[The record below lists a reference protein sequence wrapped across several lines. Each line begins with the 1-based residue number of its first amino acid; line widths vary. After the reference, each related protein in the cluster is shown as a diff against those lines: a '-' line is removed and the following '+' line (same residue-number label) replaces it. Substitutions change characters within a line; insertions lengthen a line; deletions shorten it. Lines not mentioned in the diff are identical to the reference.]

1 MIGQMMVAPIDSTIE
16 GDKMSQAKDIVLIV
30 GGGGREH
37 AVIKALAQ
45 SNEIAELHAAP
56 GNGGISE
63 LAVCHPISATDIA
76 AQVDLAQSLGCDFVV
91 VTPDDPLALGLVD
104 SLAEKGIKSFG
115 PSAAAARLESSKVFA
130 KELMNKLSIPTAAAA
145 IFQDAETALAGLEQ
159 CTFPLVIKA
168 EGLAQG
174 KGVIIC
180 QNKESASRAIN
191 DIMRVRKFGDAG
203 DRILIEEFLTGPEVT
218 AMCFCDGKH
227 LLALPSSRDHKRIG
241 EGDTGEN
248 TGGMGVIAP
257 VPEMSEALQQQI
269 METIFEPVI
278 QEMAA
283 NGTPFR
289 GILYAGLMLTE
300 DGPYVIE
307 FNARFGDPETQ
318 AVLPLVKND
327 LYTLLKACVDGDL
340 HKHRLEVS
348 DKASCVVIMAS
359 GGYPGKYKTGCE
371 ITGLDLAEDVFI
383 YHAGTVKKD
392 NTFFTAGGRVL
403 AVSAQAKTLSEA
415 IDKAYME
422 VDKISFENC
431 VFRRDIGKDCGAIL

>member
-1 MIGQMMVAPIDSTIE
+1 
-16 GDKMSQAKDIVLIV
+16 MSQAKDIVLVV

-37 AVIKALAQ
+37 AIVKALSQ
-45 SNEIAELHAAP
+45 SNTIAELHAAP

-63 LAVCHPISATDIA
+63 LATCHQVSATDIA
-76 AQVDLAQSLGCDFVV
+76 DQVDLAQSLACDFVV

-104 SLAEKGIKSFG
+104 KLTAKGIKAFG

-130 KELMNKLSIPTAAAA
+130 KELMNKLHIPTAEAA
-145 IFQDAETALAGLEQ
+145 IYKNDTEALSSLNR
-159 CTFPLVIKA
+159 CSFPLVIKA

-180 QNKESASRAIN
+180 SNEKSASKAIT
-191 DIMRVRKFGDAG
+191 DIMQERKFGRAG

-218 AMCFCDGKH
+218 LMCFCDGEN

-257 VPEMSEALQQQI
+257 VPEMSADLQQQI
-269 METIFEPVI
+269 IKTILQPVI
-278 QEMAA
+278 REMAA

-300 DGPYVIE
+300 KGPYVIE

-318 AVLPLVKND
+318 AVLPLINND

-340 HKHRLEVS
+340 HKHRLAISNE
-348 DKASCVVIMAS
+348 ASCVVIMAS
-359 GGYPGKYKTGCE
+359 GGYPGKYETGCE
-371 ITGLDLAEDVFI
+371 ISGLDSVEDVYV

-392 NTFFTAGGRVL
+392 NKFFTSGGRVL
-403 AVSAQAKTLSEA
+403 AVSAQAKTLSQA
-415 IDKAYME
+415 INKAYLE
-422 VDKISFENC
+422 VAKIGFDNC
-431 VFRRDIGKDCGAIL
+431 AFRRDIGKGFVE